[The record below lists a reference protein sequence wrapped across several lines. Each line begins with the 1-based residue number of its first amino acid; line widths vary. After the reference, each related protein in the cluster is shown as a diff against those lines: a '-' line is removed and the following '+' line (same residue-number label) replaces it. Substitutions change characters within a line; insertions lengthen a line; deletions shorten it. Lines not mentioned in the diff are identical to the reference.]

1 MQFVFSQESS
11 IRSLTNNGE
20 NGIFLPFIYVSVL
33 NGVFVERDTYKQ
45 ANDTLNSIILN
56 QDARFTECQR
66 GMTSLQ
72 TQIRYLSEMN
82 NEYLQLNS
90 VCNKE
95 VKTLVRQN
103 KLLKKTAGLAGI
115 VIAGLILAVIIK

>member
-1 MQFVFSQESS
+1 MINE
-11 IRSLTNNGE
+11 IDKKIL
-20 NGIFLPFIYVSVL
+20 
-33 NGVFVERDTYKQ
+33 
-45 ANDTLNSIILN
+45 IILN